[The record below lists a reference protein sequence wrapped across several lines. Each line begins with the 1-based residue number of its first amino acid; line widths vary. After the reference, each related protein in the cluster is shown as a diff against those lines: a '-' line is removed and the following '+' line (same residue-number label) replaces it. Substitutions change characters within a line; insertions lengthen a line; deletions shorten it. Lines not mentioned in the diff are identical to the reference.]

1 LQKAIPL
8 LYTTGKETILAE
20 RIENMEYRALGRT
33 GWKISAIGFGA
44 WGIGGNDWGSTD
56 DKTSLAALNQAIDL
70 GVNFIDTA
78 DVYGDGHSEQLI
90 AEVRKTRSEEII
102 VATKA
107 GRRLNPHIA
116 AGYNRQNLTS
126 FVERSLQNLQVEALD
141 LLQLHSPP
149 HEVYDMPEVFGILD
163 DLVQQGKIRFYGVS
177 VERVD
182 EALKAITYPNLQ
194 SVQIIFNMFRPKPAE
209 QFFAAARERQVGI
222 LARVPLA
229 SGLLTGK
236 LTHNTQFAQN
246 DHRSF
251 NRHGEAFDQGET
263 FSGVDYETGLRAV
276 EELRTLVPQGATMAQ
291 FALRWILMFPEVT
304 STIPGAKNPQ
314 QAKDNVQAVSLPPLN
329 DETMRRV
336 REIYDKYLR
345 AQVHPRW

>member
-1 LQKAIPL
+1 
-8 LYTTGKETILAE
+8 
-20 RIENMEYRALGRT
+20 MEYRALGRT

-44 WGIGGNDWGSTD
+44 WGIGGADWGSTD

-78 DVYGDGHSEQLI
+78 DVYGDGHSEQLV
-90 AEVRKTRSEEII
+90 AEVRKARSEEII

-149 HEVYDMPEVFGILD
+149 HEIYDMPEVFGILD
-163 DLVQQGKIRFYGVS
+163 DLVKQGKIRFYGVS

-194 SVQIIFNMFRPKPAE
+194 SVQIIFNMFRLKPAE

-229 SGLLTGK
+229 SGMLTGK
-236 LTHNTQFAQN
+236 MTRNTQFAPT

-263 FSGVDYETGLRAV
+263 FSGVDYETGLQAV
-276 EELRTLVPQGATMAQ
+276 EELRALVPQGATMAQ
-291 FALRWILMFPEVT
+291 FALRWILMFLEVT
-304 STIPGAKNPQ
+304 STIPGGKNPQ
-314 QAKDNVQAVSLPPLN
+314 QVKDNVQAASLPPLS

-336 REIYDKYLR
+336 REVYDKYLR